1 MQLPDAKFR
10 QFLCKTLEVL
20 FDLMCSYHT
29 MMTWHQKP
37 VVTFLD
43 IIISFQY
50 CGIRHVLLR
59 RRGFEVRMH
68 AKDL

>member
-29 MMTWHQKP
+29 MMTWHQ
-37 VVTFLD
+37 
-43 IIISFQY
+43 IAE
-50 CGIRHVLLR
+50 VLHMNESDVITL
-59 RRGFEVRMH
+59 
-68 AKDL
+68 K